1 MMKFNTY
8 KALAIVIAL
17 ITISL
22 FSVGNTFASGDT
34 EEPFDAGSM
43 IMHHVT
49 DAHDIHL
56 MDIGEHHVSIPL
68 PIIMY
73 SVDNGL
79 SVFSSSAFHHGH
91 AAVDA
96 GSSENGNYY
105 YVLHH
110 EQVYRMRPT
119 NDHFDPTHVTEQ
131 DIESMIYSD
140 ASLIA
145 SAKGETGAYFDFS
158 ITKTA
163 TGIFITVLFMFFVFL
178 SVAKAYKRN
187 PNKAPKGL
195 QAFMEPL
202 ILFVTDEVIKPSIGE
217 KHYMRF
223 VPFLLTVFFF
233 IWFANMLGLI
243 PFIGGFNVTGNI
255 AVTIVLALLVFII
268 TTVSANKNYWM
279 HIVATPGVPGWLLP
293 LMIPIEIFGM
303 ILKPGV
309 LCLRLFA
316 NITAGHIIILAFMSL
331 IFIFANLY
339 GTGAGYG
346 ASLLALLFSI
356 FMNLLELLVAFLQA
370 YVFTLLASLYFG
382 AAVEEHH

>member
-22 FSVGNTFASGDT
+22 FSVGNTLASGDT

-110 EQVYRMRPT
+110 EHIYRMRPT
-119 NDHFDPTHVTEQ
+119 NDQFDPTHVTEL
-131 DIESMIYSD
+131 DIESMIFSD

-145 SAKGETGAYFDFS
+145 SAKGEAGAYFDLS

-178 SVAKAYKRN
+178 SIAKAYKRN
-187 PNKAPKGL
+187 PNQAPKGL

-339 GTGAGYG
+339 GTEAGYG

>member
-8 KALAIVIAL
+8 KAFASIITL

-22 FSVGNTFASGDT
+22 FSVGNTFASGDI
-34 EEPFDAGSM
+34 EGGFDAGSM

-56 MDIGEHHVSIPL
+56 MDIGDHPVSIPL
-68 PIIMY
+68 PIIIY

-79 SVFSSSAFHHGH
+79 SIFSSSAFHHGH
-91 AAVDA
+91 VAVDA
-96 GSSENGNYY
+96 GTSDNGNYY
-105 YVLHH
+105 YLLSH
-110 EQVYRMRPT
+110 EHVYRMRPT
-119 NDHFDPTHVTEQ
+119 GDDFDPNHVTEP
-131 DIESMIYSD
+131 DIENMVYTE
-140 ASLIA
+140 ASLMA
-145 SAKGETGAYFDFS
+145 SLKGEAGAYFDLS

-187 PNKAPKGL
+187 PNQAPKGL

-202 ILFVTDEVIKPSIGE
+202 ILFVADEVIKPSIGE

-223 VPFLLTVFFF
+223 TPFLLTVFFF

-255 AVTIVLALLVFII
+255 AVTLVLAILVFII

-331 IFIFANLY
+331 IFIFANIY
-339 GTGAGYG
+339 GTGAGYV
-346 ASLLALLFSI
+346 ASLLALAFSI

>member
-1 MMKFNTY
+1 
-8 KALAIVIAL
+8 
-17 ITISL
+17 
-22 FSVGNTFASGDT
+22 
-34 EEPFDAGSM
+34 
-43 IMHHVT
+43 
-49 DAHDIHL
+49 
-56 MDIGEHHVSIPL
+56 
-68 PIIMY
+68 
-73 SVDNGL
+73 
-79 SVFSSSAFHHGH
+79 
-91 AAVDA
+91 
-96 GSSENGNYY
+96 
-105 YVLHH
+105 
-110 EQVYRMRPT
+110 
-119 NDHFDPTHVTEQ
+119 
-131 DIESMIYSD
+131 
-140 ASLIA
+140 
-145 SAKGETGAYFDFS
+145 
-158 ITKTA
+158 
-163 TGIFITVLFMFFVFL
+163 
-178 SVAKAYKRN
+178 
-187 PNKAPKGL
+187 
-195 QAFMEPL
+195 
-202 ILFVTDEVIKPSIGE
+202 
-217 KHYMRF
+217 MRF

>member
-1 MMKFNTY
+1 MKFNTY

-22 FSVGNTFASGDT
+22 FSVGNTLASGDT

-79 SVFSSSAFHHGH
+79 SLFSSSDFHHGH

-96 GSSENGNYY
+96 GSSEHGNYY

-110 EQVYRMRPT
+110 EHVYRMRPT
-119 NDHFDPTHVTEQ
+119 NDHFDPTHVTEH

-145 SAKGETGAYFDFS
+145 SAKGETGAYFDLS

-178 SVAKAYKRN
+178 SIAKAYKRN
-187 PNKAPKGL
+187 PNQAPKGL

-243 PFIGGFNVTGNI
+243 PFIGGVNVTGNI

-339 GTGAGYG
+339 GTEAGYG